1 LATRFRL
8 LLPRQIHDEM
18 LAHALDE
25 APNECCGLVA
35 GRIDGAVGR
44 AEMYL
49 PLVNERASPTAYRS
63 EPRSILAASRAI
75 DRHGWVELAVCHSHP
90 TSAAAPSRT
99 DLAENFREDSVV
111 HLIVTLTT
119 SPPTLR
125 GWWLLAERYEA
136 ADVSVI

>member
-1 LATRFRL
+1 
-8 LLPRQIHDEM
+8 M
-18 LAHALDE
+18 LAHALAE

-35 GRIDGAVGR
+35 GRIDGDVGVV
-44 AEMYL
+44 EKYL

-63 EPRSILAASRAI
+63 EPKSILAASREI

-90 TSAAAPSRT
+90 TSAALPSRT
-99 DLAENFREDSVV
+99 DLAENFRADSVV

-125 GWWLLAERYEA
+125 GWWLLADRYEEA
-136 ADVSVI
+136 EVTVI